1 MILGA
6 MLAAAG
12 VYLLIG
18 VVFGVAFALRGAGR
32 IDPVAR
38 SGTALFRLLIVPG
51 AAALWPLLATRWAR
65 APRLTPASAGAHA

>member
-1 MILGA
+1 MVLGA
-6 MLAAAG
+6 ILLTAG

-51 AAALWPLLATRWAR
+51 AAAIWPLLATRWAR
-65 APRLTPASAGAHA
+65 APHVTPASAGAHA